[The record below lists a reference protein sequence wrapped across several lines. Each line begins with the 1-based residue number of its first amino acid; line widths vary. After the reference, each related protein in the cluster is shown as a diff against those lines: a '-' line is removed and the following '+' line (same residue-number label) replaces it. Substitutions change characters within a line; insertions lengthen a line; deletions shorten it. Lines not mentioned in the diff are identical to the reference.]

1 MHDALI
7 SVQVP
12 AWMLPA
18 ATGGVLEPHR
28 RRLSTSPGALIAH
41 VRPQIP
47 GPGSSSPGVEH
58 RQGSVIGMEMSAAQH
73 VAANRQHQG
82 AQQPIARPYP
92 LRKKRAFELEAG
104 EAVYL
109 ALTIQRLVQAVF
121 ARHYVR
127 HQRRSRQSPFD
138 GARGSPRLHDL

>member
-18 ATGGVLEPHR
+18 APGRVLKPHR

-47 GPGSSSPGVEH
+47 GPGPSSSGVEH
-58 RQGSVIGMEMSAAQH
+58 RQRSVICMQMSAAEH
-73 VAANRQHQG
+73 VAADRHHQG

-92 LRKKRAFELEAG
+92 LCKERALELEAG

-109 ALTIQRLVQAVF
+109 ALTI
-121 ARHYVR
+121 
-127 HQRRSRQSPFD
+127 
-138 GARGSPRLHDL
+138 